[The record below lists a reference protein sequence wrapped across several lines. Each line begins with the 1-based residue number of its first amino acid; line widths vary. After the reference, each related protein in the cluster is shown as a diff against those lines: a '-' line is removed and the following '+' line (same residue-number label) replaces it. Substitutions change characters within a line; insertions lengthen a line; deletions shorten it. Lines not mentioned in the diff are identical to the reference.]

1 MEMSTHAHAGERDQS
16 HYMHIVIL
24 RGNGTVRVNYVHMH
38 TYRVPAPVLSALF
51 PPLLF
56 CPWVRALSEC
66 NAPAQRFLRA
76 SLLCME
82 QDRGYG
88 HHLSAACCMLAC
100 RLSLIHSFILQK
112 YLLGTV
118 LDMGHRSWTRPTWP
132 LPSWILQSREESGLC
147 HHPSPLHVPRVS
159 GPRQGLIYPTPQH
172 TDKYDTSRCCFHT
185 DLCRRTFS

>member
-1 MEMSTHAHAGERDQS
+1 MEMSTHARAGERDQS

-24 RGNGTVRVNYVHMH
+24 CGNGTVRVNYVHMH

-66 NAPAQRFLRA
+66 SAPAQRFLRA

-100 RLSLIHSFILQK
+100 RLSLIHSFILQIIFTRHHAGH
-112 YLLGTV
+112 GTQK
-118 LDMGHRSWTRPTWP
+118 LD
-132 LPSWILQSREESGLC
+132 
-147 HHPSPLHVPRVS
+147 
-159 GPRQGLIYPTPQH
+159 
-172 TDKYDTSRCCFHT
+172 KT
-185 DLCRRTFS
+185 DLAPALLDLTVQGGEWTLSSPITPACTQGEWATSGTYLPHPPTYRQV